1 MGCCGGKTRFKSKVM
16 AAQRR
21 KRETQ
26 KAAKILELPKSFIEQ
41 TTIDGI
47 PFAAVSDN
55 QLNPKQLRM
64 KTRALRVKSRNERSA
79 AKAARIQSRN
89 RRSTKRKA
97 QEAKLKNNQ

>member
-1 MGCCGGKTRFKSKVM
+1 
-16 AAQRR
+16 
-21 KRETQ
+21 
-26 KAAKILELPKSFIEQ
+26 
-41 TTIDGI
+41 
-47 PFAAVSDN
+47 
-55 QLNPKQLRM
+55 M